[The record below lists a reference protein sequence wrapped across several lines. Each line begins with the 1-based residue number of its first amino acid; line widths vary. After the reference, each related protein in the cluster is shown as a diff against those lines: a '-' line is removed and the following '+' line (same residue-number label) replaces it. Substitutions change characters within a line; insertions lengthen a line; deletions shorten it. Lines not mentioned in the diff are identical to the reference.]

1 MQSADPIGES
11 TDGQVGAQ
19 NIKPTECATVAHSV
33 ILRQDEA
40 FDDSPHPCLRS
51 MESA

>member
-19 NIKPTECATVAHSV
+19 TSTRLSVPVAHSV

>member
-11 TDGQVGAQ
+11 
-19 NIKPTECATVAHSV
+19 PTAKSIECAAVAHSV

-40 FDDSPHPCLRS
+40 FDDSPHPCLRGV
-51 MESA
+51 ESA

>member
-1 MQSADPIGES
+1 MQSAHPIGDS
-11 TDGQVGAQ
+11 TDGPSRGS
-19 NIKPTECATVAHSV
+19 NIKPIEGAEVAHSV